1 MFTYFNGDFPVNSEF
16 TWLVYRCL
24 PGISTETLGHVAF
37 FTPTGHLDGELAALK
52 RTWICGTPRGA
63 GLIPLIWKL
72 PILGSAGIQG
82 VLWYPGIPLKADN
95 YPAELSDSLSSEMSE
110 MKPVG
115 NDSPDPNHHSSDVTT
130 CHLRCGHDQIH
141 PNLDRKFVGSLG
153 NCWQSVDH
161 VWPIAKRQMIV
172 LGHQPLALKDFHSG
186 APECQTNAE
195 MEGGQRIWPKRL
207 QCAR

>member
-1 MFTYFNGDFPVNSEF
+1 MFTYFNSDFPVNSEF

-24 PGISTETLGHVAF
+24 PDISTETLGHVAF

-52 RTWICGTPRGA
+52 RPWICGTPRGA

-82 VLWYPGIPLKADN
+82 VLWYPGIPLKANN

-115 NDSPDPNHHSSDVTT
+115 NDSPDPNHHRSIKFILKS
-130 CHLRCGHDQIH
+130 RPQIRGL
-141 PNLDRKFVGSLG
+141 PEK
-153 NCWQSVDH
+153 NCWPCLTHRQEANDCSWPSTARPETLSQWRSWVPNQS
-161 VWPIAKRQMIV
+161 
-172 LGHQPLALKDFHSG
+172 
-186 APECQTNAE
+186 NAE
-195 MEGGQRIWPKRL
+195 MEGGSLKTPKNLKDIEGPKRL
-207 QCAR
+207 QSAR